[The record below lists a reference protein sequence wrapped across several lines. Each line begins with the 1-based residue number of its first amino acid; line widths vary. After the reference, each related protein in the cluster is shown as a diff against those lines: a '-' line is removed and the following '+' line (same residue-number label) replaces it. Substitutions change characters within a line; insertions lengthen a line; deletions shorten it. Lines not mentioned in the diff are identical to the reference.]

1 MYYIIYYKLIIW
13 LQSFYIYRF
22 DSFRFLIG
30 FRLVLPSIFCWSHFG
45 CLHTWC
51 PASATMP
58 FKGKDGSLLPTC
70 DVELVCR
77 EWKDNPSVRLVC
89 ANQGRLFEPSKQRTS
104 PDAEITVK
112 INIKDCVRNMY
123 VLIPCLKRMAKHD
136 HHPVPYVKSLAQEK
150 LAFSLAI

>member
-1 MYYIIYYKLIIW
+1 M
-13 LQSFYIYRF
+13 YRF
-22 DSFRFLIG
+22 GYFQCIIG
-30 FRLVLPSIFCWSHFG
+30 FPLILLSIHFATSIEAIFG
-45 CLHTWC
+45 CLHPSC

-58 FKGKDGSLLPTC
+58 FKGKDGSMLPTC

-89 ANQGRLFEPSKQRTS
+89 ANRGRMFEPSKERTT
-104 PDAEITVK
+104 PDEEISVK

-136 HHPVPYVKSLAQEK
+136 HHPVPYVKSLALEK
-150 LAFSLAI
+150 LAFSLAIRFGGGLLNLH

>member
-1 MYYIIYYKLIIW
+1 
-13 LQSFYIYRF
+13 
-22 DSFRFLIG
+22 
-30 FRLVLPSIFCWSHFG
+30 
-45 CLHTWC
+45 
-51 PASATMP
+51 MP

-104 PDAEITVK
+104 PDEEITVK

-123 VLIPCLKRMAKHD
+123 VLIPGLKRMAKHD
-136 HHPVPYVKSLAQEK
+136 HHPVPYVKNLAQEK